1 MKTLPEGGGAPEVVI
16 EAETV
21 EEGDVAAVL
30 VVNPDEA
37 GGVAVEEESVKPEVK
52 EGGVAW
58 KPVRNPGEGGLSVE
72 ESVEVEDDGGV
83 AGVEVNHHWPWHWS
97 RALLR
102 IKSSAT
108 RVTYLETETNIT
120 FSAIESATK
129 TEPRKLVLD

>member
-1 MKTLPEGGGAPEVVI
+1 VAAQEESVEEGEVVI

-21 EEGDVAAVL
+21 EEGDVAAEL

-37 GGVAVEEESVKPEVK
+37 
-52 EGGVAW
+52 GGVAW
-58 KPVRNPGEGGLSVE
+58 KPVRNPGEGGVVVE

-83 AGVEVNHHWPWHWS
+83 AAVEVNHHWPWHWS
-97 RALLR
+97 SALLR
-102 IKSSAT
+102 INPSAT

-129 TEPRKLVLD
+129 TEPRKLVVD